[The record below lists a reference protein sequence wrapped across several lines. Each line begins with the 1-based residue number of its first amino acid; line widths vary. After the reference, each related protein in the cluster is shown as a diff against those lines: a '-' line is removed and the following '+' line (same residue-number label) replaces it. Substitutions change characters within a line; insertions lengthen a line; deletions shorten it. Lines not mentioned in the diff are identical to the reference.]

1 MCIAQAPLRAVCG
14 DTTTSRNAMDTFL
27 AIALGIGLSAASGFR
42 LFVPLLGLSIAVLSG
57 YLEPAEGFAWIGTW
71 PALIA
76 FAVATVLEIGVYYIP
91 WLDNAMDTLATPL
104 AFVAGSVLAASVMVD
119 LPSFV
124 QWMLAIIAGGGA
136 AGIVQLG
143 TTALRG
149 KSSVTTAG
157 MGNFVVSSFELL
169 GAVLTTALAILLP
182 LICLALVIW
191 LLIILARRVWKTSTQ
206 RRPRRQK
213 MEG

>member
-1 MCIAQAPLRAVCG
+1 
-14 DTTTSRNAMDTFL
+14 MDTFL

-91 WLDNAMDTLATPL
+91 WLDNALDTLATPL

-182 LICLALVIW
+182 VISLVLVVW
-191 LLIILARRVWKTSTQ
+191 IILYLARKVAARRA
-206 RRPRRQK
+206 PRT
-213 MEG
+213 

>member
-1 MCIAQAPLRAVCG
+1 ME
-14 DTTTSRNAMDTFL
+14 TFL

-42 LFVPLLGLSIAVLSG
+42 LFVPMLGLSIAVMSG
-57 YLEPAEGFAWIGTW
+57 YLEPAEGFTWIGTW
-71 PALIA
+71 PVLIA
-76 FAVATVLEIGVYYIP
+76 LGVATILEIGVYYIP
-91 WLDNAMDTLATPL
+91 WLDNAMDAVATPL

-119 LPSFV
+119 LPSFI

-157 MGNFVVSSFELL
+157 MGNFMVSSFELL
-169 GAVLTTALAILLP
+169 GAVLTTVLAILLP
-182 LICLALVIW
+182 LISLVVVIW
-191 LLIILARRVWKTSTQ
+191 LLIFLFRRSRASAT
-206 RRPRRQK
+206 RRKSMQQ
-213 MEG
+213 